1 MSNTL
6 YANTPTDV
14 VCTHGGTV
22 GVDGA
27 AAATQLSST
36 SIPCRVL
43 RLSTSSSNL
52 VHWAVGSLNVSLGA
66 QVPTGTSSL
75 VGIDDASKI
84 WVFASTAASV
94 FCTYMG

>member
-1 MSNTL
+1 MANTL

-14 VCTHGGTV
+14 VCTSGGTV
-22 GVDGA
+22 GVDAGA
-27 AAATQLSST
+27 GTQLTGT
-36 SIPCRVL
+36 SVPCRVL

-52 VHWAVGSLNVSLGA
+52 VHWSVGSTTISLGA
-66 QVPTGTSSL
+66 QVPTGTSTL

-84 WVFASTAASV
+84 WLYASTAASV